1 MCKLSIITINYN
13 NATGL
18 QKTMQSVLSQTAID
32 FEYIVV
38 DGASTD
44 GSYELIC
51 QYAKM
56 PMRMPFAWVSE
67 KDNGIYHAMNKG
79 IQLAKGEY
87 VQFVNS
93 GDCLVDESVTKRM
106 IEKLIEDDAIVYGNM
121 IKKMPDKLLRDCS
134 FAGKEIT
141 FLDMFSGTLNHS
153 PAYIRRDLF
162 TKYGLYDETLKIC
175 SDWKWY
181 LQAIILGEE
190 KVRYV
195 DIDIIVFD
203 MTGISNTNIDLIKKE
218 RKEVLE
224 DLIPLKIL
232 QDYQQYATVIRM
244 WNRINY
250 VKVWRKLFWL
260 IDRSLFRLEK
270 IRLKKESKHDK
281 VKK

>member
-93 GDCLVDESVTKRM
+93 GDCLVDNQVVAKMLHAMPTCDIFIGQRISVRLDGKKR
-106 IEKLIEDDAIVYGNM
+106 IEKNN
-121 IKKMPDKLLRDCS
+121 
-134 FAGKEIT
+134 KEVSLFT
-141 FLDMFSGTLNHS
+141 FYKSGLQHPT
-153 PAYIRRDLF
+153 AYIRRRLF
-162 TKYGLYDETLKIC
+162 DTYGLYDETLKIA
-175 SDWKWY
+175 SDWKWF
-181 LQAIILGEE
+181 LIVAGLHQA
-190 KVRYV
+190 KVSFAAIPVSY
-195 DIDIIVFD
+195 FD
-203 MTGISNTNIDLIKKE
+203 MSGISSTQLTLSDKE
-218 RKEVLE
+218 RRNVLE
-224 DLIPLKIL
+224 NLLPPPLLAYFDANHLYLNQMERLKKYPFL
-232 QDYQQYATVIRM
+232 YR
-244 WNRINY
+244 
-250 VKVWRKLFWL
+250 LFWL
-260 IDRSLFRLEK
+260 LERIAFK
-270 IRLKKESKHDK
+270 FEQQNRNRWN
-281 VKK
+281 